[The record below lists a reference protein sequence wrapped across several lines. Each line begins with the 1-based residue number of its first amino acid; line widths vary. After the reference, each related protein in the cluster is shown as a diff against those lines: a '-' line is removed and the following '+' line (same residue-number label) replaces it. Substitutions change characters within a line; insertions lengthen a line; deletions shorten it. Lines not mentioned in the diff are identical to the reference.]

1 MMRSALLAIAVL
13 GISILPAQAALLD
26 FTSGSFVTGL
36 NKVSNAEYTGSI
48 SGSDLPDGILDFRL
62 TSQSS
67 SNNTITFQ
75 NFDGSTAHCGSTL
88 ACSTTASDKKDGLG
102 ISDDEVREI
111 GNGGQSLTLEFSRGG
126 NATSVWM
133 DEIFFLDLFDNR
145 QNGKGREQAKVEIF
159 EASVLVNTFL
169 FNATATGNGGYYE
182 EAFPTGTFRGD
193 TFVFTAVSDALLR
206 DDGTNDYSFAGLSV
220 SDVSTVPVPA
230 PILLLVTGLL
240 GLGVISR
247 RKRQA
252 A

>member
-1 MMRSALLAIAVL
+1 MRNVFLALAIIGVSA
-13 GISILPAQAALLD
+13 LPAQAALLD

-36 NKVSNAEYTGSI
+36 NKVSNSEYTGSI
-48 SGSDLPDGILDFRL
+48 SGTDLPDGILDFRL

-67 SNNTITFQ
+67 SNNVITFQ
-75 NFDGSTAHCGSTL
+75 SFDGSTAHCGSTL
-88 ACSTTASDKKDGLG
+88 ACSTSASDKKDGLG

-111 GNGGQSLTLEFSRGG
+111 GMGGQSLTLEFSRQG
-126 NATSVWM
+126 NATAVWM
-133 DEIFFLDLFDNR
+133 DQIFFLDLFDKR

-169 FNATATGNGGYYE
+169 FNATATGNGGYFE
-182 EAFPTGTFRGD
+182 QAFPTGTFRGD

-230 PILLLVTGLL
+230 SALLLMTGLL
-240 GLGVISR
+240 GLGFLSR
-247 RKRQA
+247 RRQRA